1 MLNLPSTKSLIIFCS
16 AANNSSFTLAAQELN
31 LTQSAISKQI
41 IALEENLGTRLFNRL
56 PYQVNL
62 TKNGGR
68 SKQGHF
74 CASLACDTFII

>member
-62 TKNGGR
+62 TKNGQIYYKSIR
-68 SKQGHF
+68 KHLNNLNTS
-74 CASLACDTFII
+74 